1 MKSWFT
7 QQAFKHTISFD
18 KYPYSQDYKS
28 VVLGVIKTE
37 LSELLENFLYQ
48 RQNIELH
55 LTFTLW

>member
-7 QQAFKHTISFD
+7 QQAFKLTISFD
-18 KYPYSQDYKS
+18 KHSYSQDYKS

-37 LSELLENFLYQ
+37 LSELLEKFLYQ

-55 LTFTLW
+55 LTFTL